1 MFSALMLLGSSIL
14 MIISVKLFTKQ
25 MNFINKGIKKK
36 AKVIEL
42 QSFSYITYGTEKNKI
57 YNVGI
62 NPILELDIGSE
73 KLRVDYHCY
82 DDMEDLNEGDEVEVI
97 YPEENIEELSIYSKY
112 QLFKSSTILILIS
125 ILAMSLSISLM
136 VL

>member
-1 MFSALMLLGSSIL
+1 MFSALMLLGASIL
-14 MIISVKLFTKQ
+14 MIISVKVFTKQ

-42 QSFSYITYGTEKNKI
+42 QSFSYITYGSEKNKI

-62 NPILELDIGSE
+62 NPVLELDTGTE
-73 KLRVDYHCY
+73 KLRIDYHCY
-82 DDMEDLNEGDEVEVI
+82 DDMSDLNEGDEVEVI
-97 YPEENIEELSIYSKY
+97 YPEGNIEELTRYSKY
-112 QLFKSSTILILIS
+112 QLFKNSIILILIS
-125 ILAMSLSISLM
+125 ILVMSLSISLM

>member
-1 MFSALMLLGSSIL
+1 MFSALMLLGASIL
-14 MIISVKLFTKQ
+14 MIISVKFFTKQ

-42 QSFSYITYGTEKNKI
+42 QSFSYITYGTERNKI

-62 NPILELDIGSE
+62 NPVLELDVGNE
-73 KLRVDYHCY
+73 KLRVDYHSY
-82 DDMEDLNEGDEVEVI
+82 DDMSDLNEGDEVEVI
-97 YPEENIEELSIYSKY
+97 YPEGNIKKITRYSKY
-112 QLFKSSTILILIS
+112 QLLKSSIMLILIS
-125 ILAMSLSISLM
+125 ILVMSLSISLI